1 MKPRGTGPSIL
12 VTVATILLV
21 VAVFAVLMGFFAIF
35 GVL

>member
-12 VTVATILLV
+12 VTVAMVLLV